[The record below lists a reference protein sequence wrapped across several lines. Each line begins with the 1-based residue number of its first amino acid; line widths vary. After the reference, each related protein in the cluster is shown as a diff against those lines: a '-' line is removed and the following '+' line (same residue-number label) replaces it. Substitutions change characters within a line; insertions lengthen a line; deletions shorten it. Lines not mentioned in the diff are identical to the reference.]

1 MAHIPARLV
10 ALGGI
15 VVVRKMAVSLF
26 VVAISGFG
34 IFYLESMVMQ

>member
-1 MAHIPARLV
+1 MPARLA

-15 VVVRKMAVSLF
+15 VAVRKMVVSLF

-34 IFYLESMVMQ
+34 IFYLESMGM